1 MLPSRGARTGA
12 TSTGAVHDL
21 NKPDL
26 RAREEKA
33 KFKIENKIHAVM
45 RAIDDQKRLKE
56 EMEEK
61 EKKQL
66 KKQLKLT
73 QMQSDLKD
81 LEDELE

>member
-1 MLPSRGARTGA
+1 MQRPLEQCMIETNQISDAR
-12 TSTGAVHDL
+12 
-21 NKPDL
+21 NN
-26 RAREEKA
+26 KA

-56 EMEEK
+56 AMEEK